1 MSAARPLFPR
11 KRTSIRDLA
20 MSIRARTGLMHCS
33 KRMELIRYPIAIR
46 LRRSRREAISMRYVT
61 SASTAHARGPF
72 PKVGE
77 GGQRCRVNGELAAV
91 RNGLDHKDPSVC
103 AAKPAT

>member
-1 MSAARPLFPR
+1 MPSPLIMGHSR
-11 KRTSIRDLA
+11 NNDQATRDRTN
-20 MSIRARTGLMHCS
+20 
-33 KRMELIRYPIAIR
+33 
-46 LRRSRREAISMRYVT
+46 
-61 SASTAHARGPF
+61 RGPF

-103 AAKPAT
+103 AAKPATDRAGEADMVARLAIVLRPQLGPARTQPNAFTPNHGREKISLE